1 MRRPY
6 FPMYTD
12 ISDLRVVVV
21 GSGEEARKCIRTL
34 AAYTGHLIVIS
45 ETADPQLLS
54 MKEAYG
60 FELRC
65 RQYAREELFG
75 ADIAVAASG
84 DAGIDGDI
92 YAACKCLGI
101 RVHTCGNEAKS
112 DFFFEQREKL
122 PEPVSVEEKT
132 AQDVPVR
139 EEILQPP
146 QERMQV
152 TIYTDGA
159 ARGNPK
165 GPGGYAAVIEFTG
178 RGGTL
183 HTKEISGGYAR
194 TTNNRMELMAAIAGL
209 EALIKP
215 CEVCLYSDSKYL
227 VDAFNQHWIDS
238 WIRNGWRKGT
248 KEPVKNISLW
258 KRLLAAKEPHSVS
271 FRWVKGHNGHPQNER
286 CDELATAAADAG
298 NLPPD
303 DLGE

>member
-54 MKEAYG
+54 IKEAYG

-122 PEPVSVEEKT
+122 PEPV
-132 AQDVPVR
+132 R
-139 EEILQPP
+139 WCFW
-146 QERMQV
+146 
-152 TIYTDGA
+152 Y
-159 ARGNPK
+159 
-165 GPGGYAAVIEFTG
+165 
-178 RGGTL
+178 
-183 HTKEISGGYAR
+183 
-194 TTNNRMELMAAIAGL
+194 AAIAYVLLFAAYGPNFR
-209 EALIKP
+209 A
-215 CEVCLYSDSKYL
+215 
-227 VDAFNQHWIDS
+227 IDMMY
-238 WIRNGWRKGT
+238 
-248 KEPVKNISLW
+248 
-258 KRLLAAKEPHSVS
+258 
-271 FRWVKGHNGHPQNER
+271 
-286 CDELATAAADAG
+286 AG
-298 NLPPD
+298 F
-303 DLGE
+303 